1 MKSTGTQR
9 SAVKA
14 DNDRATANPTGGK
27 SHGWV
32 GSAVSKS
39 DGDQLALAG
48 YQQRA
53 VPLRSRPRN
62 QRVLRHRYQE
72 HLLDQPALHTVAKA
86 KMMSRFTR
94 IQVLS
99 IIKLATMD
107 KLRETAGAGGPND
120 PTTAQQR
127 LSTEGGAGGAT
138 VAGGGGGGGG
148 GGGDG
153 CSDEYHHQFYNTGR
167 IGRRN
172 ALPDILGTHCT
183 TTTADLSTQLGALS
197 TSDCTGKAADAS
209 SIASGNNG
217 QPPPTTTAT

>member
-1 MKSTGTQR
+1 MKSIGTHRSLMKGDEDTTTNQTG
-9 SAVKA
+9 V
-14 DNDRATANPTGGK
+14 K
-27 SHGWV
+27 SHSWR
-32 GSAVSKS
+32 GSSINKRS
-39 DGDQLALAG
+39 RGEQLAMAG
-48 YQQRA
+48 YQQQAMSLR
-53 VPLRSRPRN
+53 RSRT

-72 HLLDQPALHTVAKA
+72 HLDQPSLHTVAKA

-107 KLRETAGAGGPND
+107 KLRETGAGVPND
-120 PTTAQQR
+120 PAAQQR
-127 LSTEGGAGGAT
+127 LSTEGGA
-138 VAGGGGGGGG
+138 GGGGGG

-153 CSDEYHHQFYNTGR
+153 CSDEFHHQFYNTGR

-197 TSDCTGKAADAS
+197 TSDCTGKASDASSS

-217 QPPPTTTAT
+217 QLPPTTTAT

>member
-9 SAVKA
+9 SVVH
-14 DNDRATANPTGGK
+14 DDGDYTANQTSVK

-32 GSAVSKS
+32 GSAINKS
-39 DGDQLALAG
+39 NGDQLSMAG

-53 VPLRSRPRN
+53 AVPLRRPRN
-62 QRVLRHRYQE
+62 QRVLRHRFQE
-72 HLLDQPALHTVAKA
+72 HLDQPSLHTVAKA

-107 KLRETAGAGGPND
+107 KLRETGAGGPND
-120 PTTAQQR
+120 PTAQQR
-127 LSTEGGAGGAT
+127 LSTEGGAGG
-138 VAGGGGGGGG
+138 GGGGATAS
-148 GGGDG
+148 GDG
-153 CSDEYHHQFYNTGR
+153 SSDEYHHQFYNTGR

-197 TSDCTGKAADAS
+197 TSDCSGKASDAS
-209 SIASGNNG
+209 SSSIAAGNNG

>member
-9 SAVKA
+9 SLLKDDDDDDHTMNQTSVKS
-14 DNDRATANPTGGK
+14 RGR
-27 SHGWV
+27 V
-32 GSAVSKS
+32 GSAINKS
-39 DGDQLALAG
+39 NGDQLSMAG

-53 VPLRSRPRN
+53 LRRPRN
-62 QRVLRHRYQE
+62 QHLLRHRYQE
-72 HLLDQPALHTVAKA
+72 QQLDQPSLHTVAKA

-107 KLRETAGAGGPND
+107 KLRETGGGGPND
-120 PTTAQQR
+120 PTAQQR
-127 LSTEGGAGGAT
+127 LSTEGGAGG
-138 VAGGGGGGGG
+138 GGGGGGGAAAA

-197 TSDCTGKAADAS
+197 TSDCTGKASDAS
-209 SIASGNNG
+209 SIAAGNNG